1 MEVIPKTVVTVK
13 VSFQMDLEYDPFKG
27 KTLEDFLALVED
39 DLFDAVEELRPEIQ
53 DVYYMQTKLITDGK
67 V

>member
-1 MEVIPKTVVTVK
+1 MEVIPKTVVTVS
-13 VSFQMDLEYDPFKG
+13 VSFDIDLEYDPFTG
-27 KTLEDFLALVED
+27 RTLDEFITLVED

-53 DVYYMQTKLITDGK
+53 DVYHMTTKLVSD

>member
-1 MEVIPKTVVTVK
+1 MEVTPKTVVTVN
-13 VSFQMDLEYDPFKG
+13 VSFTVDLEYDPFTG
-27 KTLEDFLALVED
+27 RTLDEFITLFED

-53 DVYYMQTKLITDGK
+53 DVYHMTTKLIPD

>member
-1 MEVIPKTVVTVK
+1 
-13 VSFQMDLEYDPFKG
+13 MDLEYDPFKG

>member
-53 DVYYMQTKLITDGK
+53 DVYYMQTKLIGDGK